1 MVPAAL
7 KRTINS
13 KVGLQLN
20 QIPEEFTLNKGHV
33 KFFYNKGLYLEKRYN
48 QLVTEMKKRG
58 FNPNPKRQFPKEI
71 FLPNLYNDWNPSLK
85 DKKIIIKRIDEKIR
99 MKPNWY
105 KKTKYK

>member
-1 MVPAAL
+1 MCVNPFSNRDGCVECQVVHFVVITVDL
-7 KRTINS
+7 
-13 KVGLQLN
+13 LD
-20 QIPEEFTLNKGHV
+20 
-33 KFFYNKGLYLEKRYN
+33 N